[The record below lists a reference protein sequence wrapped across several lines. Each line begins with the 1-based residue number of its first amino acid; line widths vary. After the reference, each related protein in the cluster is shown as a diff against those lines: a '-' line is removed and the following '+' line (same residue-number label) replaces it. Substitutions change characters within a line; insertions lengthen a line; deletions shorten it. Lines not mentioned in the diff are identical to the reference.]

1 MAITVELQYG
11 VVFGK
16 CDASDWIEWEIDLDG
31 EAEEAYLKA
40 KKLRIAFDEFPELEA
55 VLSAAYEEIEEQE
68 NFRIQIL
75 DVKGSTYTARVFSKL
90 TIFKC
95 KLFFQDGKLMS
106 KQKE

>member
-1 MAITVELQYG
+1 MT
-11 VVFGK
+11 GK
-16 CDASDWIEWEIDLDG
+16 
-31 EAEEAYLKA
+31 
-40 KKLRIAFDEFPELEA
+40 
-55 VLSAAYEEIEEQE
+55 EIEEQE

>member
-1 MAITVELQYG
+1 M
-11 VVFGK
+11 
-16 CDASDWIEWEIDLDG
+16 EIFFSIL
-31 EAEEAYLKA
+31 
-40 KKLRIAFDEFPELEA
+40 A
-55 VLSAAYEEIEEQE
+55 VLSLIFCAFIVIDKTVFDRKLKRLKIGMTGKEIEEQE

-75 DVKGSTYTARVFSKL
+75 DVKGLTYTARVFSKL

>member
-1 MAITVELQYG
+1 M
-11 VVFGK
+11 
-16 CDASDWIEWEIDLDG
+16 EIFFSIL
-31 EAEEAYLKA
+31 
-40 KKLRIAFDEFPELEA
+40 A
-55 VLSAAYEEIEEQE
+55 VLSLTFCTFIVVDKTVFDRKLKRLKIGMTGKEIEEQE